1 MMRAVIQS
9 SGPPPLTSAPSHSL
23 FSQVSL
29 MQVLNDLKMTSIWPW
44 MTFHVNVEIWPLLSR
59 LKSNFRQTEVKS
71 FSQWIWTVVWKLDS
85 KFGQNVKCVGVS
97 IIYVGDSNYLQK
109 LHSVIVNITTC
120 PLISKKVSPLL
131 PIARQKII
139 VTSSCHVMYDEVI
152 VTSSMMTHNY
162 DDFILVRTQV
172 QTRPKGRPNTS
183 ITVHPHLNDS

>member
-1 MMRAVIQS
+1 MRRRFHH
-9 SGPPPLTSAPSHSL
+9 LRRRFKLPS
-23 FSQVSL
+23 
-29 MQVLNDLKMTSIWPW
+29 K
-44 MTFHVNVEIWPLLSR
+44 
-59 LKSNFRQTEVKS
+59 
-71 FSQWIWTVVWKLDS
+71 
-85 KFGQNVKCVGVS
+85 
-97 IIYVGDSNYLQK
+97 K

-139 VTSSCHVMYDEVI
+139 VTSSCHVMDDEVI